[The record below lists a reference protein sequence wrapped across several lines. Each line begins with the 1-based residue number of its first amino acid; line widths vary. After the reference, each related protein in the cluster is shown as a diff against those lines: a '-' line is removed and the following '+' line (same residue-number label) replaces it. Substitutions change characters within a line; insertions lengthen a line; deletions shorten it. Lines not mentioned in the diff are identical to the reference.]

1 MKKFKINFLLIRLR
15 LDFCILIS
23 ETSIQILPHSS
34 GYVGCECVQDG
45 FTTRFRVKDRMWCCK
60 TTEDQCV
67 FDQFGTNIICNGKAL
82 NLSNQCHNVKYDGPS
97 CNYWP
102 GDQARNGGSPEDGVG
117 SNKMYPRSHLDL
129 CQDNR
134 YHYKAGF
141 AKKFDITF
149 I

>member
-34 GYVGCECVQDG
+34 GYVGCECVHDG

-102 GDQARNGGSPEDGVG
+102 GDQFRNGESTEGGVG
-117 SNKMYPRSHLDL
+117 HHDMMYDRSHIDL
-129 CQDNR
+129 CQDKR
-134 YHYKAGF
+134 Y
-141 AKKFDITF
+141 I
-149 I
+149 